1 MQRQQLNIFVLYL
14 QQELTKLKRNVCT
27 VYCHFL
33 NCFVNVCELKKCYLI
48 YTPLPFIPYIY
59 IYIYIDLYIHF
70 IYSFNFVFS
79 SNTRS
84 SFVVFVVSKKEEGDE
99 NYQTPTAP

>member
-1 MQRQQLNIFVLYL
+1 MLLNI
-14 QQELTKLKRNVCT
+14 
-27 VYCHFL
+27 H
-33 NCFVNVCELKKCYLI
+33 
-48 YTPLPFIPYIY
+48 PLPFIPYIY